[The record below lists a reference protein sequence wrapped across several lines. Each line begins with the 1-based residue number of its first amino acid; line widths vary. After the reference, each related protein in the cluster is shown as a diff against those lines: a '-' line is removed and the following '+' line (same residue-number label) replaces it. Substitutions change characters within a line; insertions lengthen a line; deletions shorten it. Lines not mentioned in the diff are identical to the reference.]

1 MTENAGHVGRQDSAQ
16 DSAFEIGSLAR
27 IDLNL
32 LVPLYL
38 MLEERSVTRAAAR
51 MGLSQP
57 AMSHSLARCRKVLDD
72 ELLFRVGTKL
82 QPTDRGRT
90 LLEPLRRL
98 LGEVNHDVFD
108 RPVFDPATSTR
119 RFHIAATSST
129 ALILLPALLE
139 GFGPIAPGV
148 SVHLLPPLKNGDEI
162 LGMPEIDAA
171 IVADRVASTL
181 RRERL
186 YDDRWVVAGAPNNP
200 HIGDTISLATL
211 SEIPHIAY
219 EAEGTL
225 IAPYGALEELGVY
238 VDVKLRSHDFATI
251 PSLVSR
257 THCIALVQARLARAF
272 EGTGLIRTW
281 PLPIDVPVLGM
292 DLIVNPR
299 FRHDPATLWLR
310 SQLKRSIPELASS

>member
-1 MTENAGHVGRQDSAQ
+1 MVDGAAPNRSMDRTQ

-57 AMSHSLARCRKVLDD
+57 AMSHALARCRKVLDD
-72 ELLFRVGTKL
+72 ELLFRVGTRL

-108 RPVFDPATSTR
+108 RPIFDPATSTR

-129 ALILLPALLE
+129 ALVLLPGLLA
-139 GFGPIAPGV
+139 GFATVAPRV
-148 SVHLLPPLKNGDEI
+148 SIHLLPPLKNGDEI

-171 IVADRVASTL
+171 IVADRVSSTL

-186 YDDRWVVAGAPNNP
+186 YDDRWVVAASPNNP
-200 HIGDTISLATL
+200 HIGDIMSLETL
-211 SEIPHIAY
+211 SEIPHVAY
-219 EAEGTL
+219 EVEGSL
-225 IAPYGALEELGVY
+225 IAPYVTLEEMGVR
-238 VDVKLRSHDFATI
+238 VDVQVRSHDFAII

-257 THCIALVQARLARAF
+257 THSLAIVQSRLAHVF

-281 PLPIDVPVLGM
+281 PLPVDVPALGM

-310 SQLKRSIPELASS
+310 SQLKRAIPELGGA

>member
-1 MTENAGHVGRQDSAQ
+1 MVEGLAPSGSFDSAQ

-57 AMSHSLARCRKVLDD
+57 AMSHALARCRKVMDD
-72 ELLFRVGTKL
+72 ELLFRVGTRL

-129 ALILLPALLE
+129 ALVLLPGLLE
-139 GFGPIAPGV
+139 GFRSVAPRV
-148 SVHLLPPLKNGDEI
+148 SIHLLPPLKNGDEI

-171 IVADRVASTL
+171 IVADRVSSTL

-186 YDDRWVVAGAPNNP
+186 YDDRWVVAAAPNNP
-200 HIGDTISLATL
+200 HISDTL
-211 SEIPHIAY
+211 SLETLSAVPHVAY
-219 EAEGTL
+219 EVEGSL
-225 IAPYGALEELGVY
+225 IAPYGVLEEMGVL
-238 VDVKLRSHDFATI
+238 VDVQFRSHDFAII

-257 THCIALVQARLARAF
+257 THTIAIVQSRLAHVF

-281 PLPIDVPVLGM
+281 PLPVEVPALGM

-310 SQLKRSIPELASS
+310 SQLKRAIPELGGA

>member
-1 MTENAGHVGRQDSAQ
+1 MVENAAPGKRIDNTQDSA
-16 DSAFEIGSLAR
+16 SEIGSLAR

-57 AMSHSLARCRKVLDD
+57 AMSHALARCRKVLDD

-98 LGEVNHDVFD
+98 LGEVNHDVFN
-108 RPVFDPATSTR
+108 RPIFDPATSTR

-129 ALILLPALLE
+129 ALILLPGLLE
-139 GFGPIAPGV
+139 GFAPIAPRV
-148 SVHLLPPLKNGDEI
+148 SIHLLPPLKNGDEI

-171 IVADRVASTL
+171 IVADQVSTTL

-186 YDDRWVVAGAPNNP
+186 YDDRWVVAAAPNNP
-200 HIGDTISLATL
+200 HIGEAISLTTL
-211 SEIPHIAY
+211 SELPHVAY

-225 IAPYGALEELGVY
+225 IAPYGALEEMGVRA
-238 VDVKLRSHDFATI
+238 DVQLRSHDFAII
-251 PSLVSR
+251 PTLVARSES
-257 THCIALVQARLARAF
+257 IAIVQSRLAAVF

-281 PLPIDVPVLGM
+281 PLPFDGPVLGM
-292 DLIVNPR
+292 DLIINPR

-310 SQLKRSIPELASS
+310 SQLRRSIQELGVA